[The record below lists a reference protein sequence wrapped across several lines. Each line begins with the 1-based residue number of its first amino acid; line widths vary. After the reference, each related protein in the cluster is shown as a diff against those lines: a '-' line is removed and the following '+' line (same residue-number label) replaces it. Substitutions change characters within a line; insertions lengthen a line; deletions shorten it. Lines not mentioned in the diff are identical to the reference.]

1 MQFDRQNSQIAAVI
15 LAAGASTRMGTPKQL
30 LQWQGRSLL
39 RSITE
44 TAISADCSPIIVV
57 LGADSDS
64 LNERLRQRIQAEV
77 IDLPVQVVN
86 NPKWQTGM
94 GSSIRMG
101 IQALVD
107 LNMDVKA
114 AILLLC
120 DQPFVSPQIIQQLR
134 SSYDATHQSIVASS
148 YQDTIGVPALFDR
161 QLFSELLELNQL
173 EGAKTLIQHHL
184 NAVEIIDFEKGSIDL
199 YTPKD
204 YQWILNN
211 FPISTSVD
219 V

>member
-1 MQFDRQNSQIAAVI
+1 MQFDRQNNQVAAVI

-44 TAISADCSPIIVV
+44 TAIAANCSPVIVV
-57 LGADSDS
+57 LGAYSD
-64 LNERLRQRIQAEV
+64 RIQAEV

-86 NPKWQTGM
+86 NPEWQTGM

-101 IQALVD
+101 IQALLD

-134 SSYDATHQSIVASS
+134 SIYDATHQSIVASS

-173 EGAKTLIQHHL
+173 EGAKTLIQRHL
-184 NAVEIIDFEKGSIDL
+184 NAVETIDFPQGSIDL
-199 YTPKD
+199 DTPKD
-204 YQWILNN
+204 YQWILNV
-211 FPISTSVD
+211 FPISTPIGV
-219 V
+219 